1 MFKIYNNKTLGER
14 NDQMFNMI
22 IQFVSNVPC
31 KQLDQPASNTIGKK
45 KKKDV
50 FFRGMRE
57 VYTLEEQTRGL

>member
-45 KKKDV
+45 KKKV
-50 FFRGMRE
+50 CF
-57 VYTLEEQTRGL
+57 LEG